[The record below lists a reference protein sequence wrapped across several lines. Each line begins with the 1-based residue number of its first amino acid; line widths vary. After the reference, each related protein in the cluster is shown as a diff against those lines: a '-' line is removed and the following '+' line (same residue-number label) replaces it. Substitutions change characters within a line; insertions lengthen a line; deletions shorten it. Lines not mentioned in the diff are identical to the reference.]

1 MPLLK
6 LKSPSLKLKQVESSG
21 PNSIQ
26 PILAPDNNTL
36 LDGSN
41 CHLLKN
47 KRKCNNDPSCTW
59 VYSVEDCIP
68 RTEQPP
74 TAPPTNDI
82 HCQSLPIKRR
92 CKKDPLCEWN
102 DAIKVCIS
110 RTEPTT
116 TTTSSTIS
124 SSTPP
129 NSDASNICLTYPQ
142 DVYRTCFQRAIDP
155 SNDLSED
162 AILRDNIAPHTA
174 PYIAEDE
181 ESNNETVYLSL
192 VRSDNA
198 QLTCD
203 DQIKLEEIALEWLKV
218 RYKYHHHIVDNCSCF
233 YSTSILIIY

>member
-1 MPLLK
+1 M
-6 LKSPSLKLKQVESSG
+6 
-21 PNSIQ
+21 
-26 PILAPDNNTL
+26 APDNNTL

-47 KRKCNNDPSCTW
+47 KRKCKNDPSCTW
-59 VYSVEDCIP
+59 VYPVEDCIP

-92 CKKDPLCEWN
+92 CKKDPSCEWN

-110 RTEPTT
+110 RTDPTT

-129 NSDASNICLTYPQ
+129 NSDASNICLTDPQ

-162 AILRDNIAPHTA
+162 AILRDKYNIGASMYRKGEETSVPNDSYIAPYTA
-174 PYIAEDE
+174 SYIADDE
-181 ESNNETVYLSL
+181 ELNNEAVYLSL
-192 VRSDNA
+192 VTSDNT